1 MHGQGFAIDGHHVDL
16 AIHHH
21 GCRLSTTT
29 VPTNEVVLL
38 DAMTKHVEVLALLL
52 CGMLLGLVL
61 LSYLQGIIFH
71 VIIE

>member
-1 MHGQGFAIDGHHVDL
+1 MHGQGFAIDRHHVDL
-16 AIHHH
+16 AIHRH
-21 GCRLSTTT
+21 GCCLSTTAI
-29 VPTNEVVLL
+29 PANEVILL

-61 LSYLQGIIFH
+61 LSYLQGITFY